1 MLKKIQTR
9 TAEVLHAGRSQDSLT
24 RLVDIS
30 LIILITLNVAAV
42 ILESVPE
49 IHQPLVTLF
58 FAFEVFSVA
67 VFTVEYFLRLWS
79 VTENPWHDRYRRP
92 FWGRVR
98 YMFSLM
104 ALIDLLAI
112 LPFYLSM
119 LFSIDLRFLRVLRL
133 LRILKLTRYSSA
145 MNMLFDVF
153 REEARVIGAALFVLL
168 LLLVIASSCIYLVE
182 HEAQPEDFGSIPRS
196 MWWAIVTMTT
206 VGYGDAVPITA
217 LGKTIGAFM
226 GVIGIGMVA
235 LPAGILASGFN
246 QALHAR
252 RKTLEREVD
261 RVLDDGV
268 INAFELEALEQK
280 RQALHLSEEELRD
293 LLVEISKHSGFRPGA
308 GGRCPHCGESL
319 SEGGAASRDILGT
332 SES

>member
-9 TAEVLHAGRSQDSLT
+9 TAEVLHAGRGKDPLT
-24 RLVDIS
+24 RLVDIC
-30 LIILITLNVAAV
+30 LIILISLNVAAV

-49 IHQPLVTLF
+49 IREPLSGLF

-67 VFTVEYFLRLWS
+67 IFTVEYFMRLWS
-79 VTENPWHDRYRRP
+79 VTENPWHDKYRRP

-112 LPFYLSM
+112 LPFYLSV
-119 LFSIDLRFLRVLRL
+119 FISIDLRFLRVLRL

-153 REEARVIGAALFVLL
+153 REEARVIGASLFVLI
-168 LLLVIASSCIYLVE
+168 LLLVVASSCIYLAE
-182 HEAQPEDFGSIPRS
+182 HEIQPEGFGTIPRS

-206 VGYGDAVPITA
+206 VGYGDVVPITA
-217 LGKTIGAFM
+217 IGKFIGAVM
-226 GVIGIGMVA
+226 GIIGIGMVA

-246 QALHAR
+246 QALHSR
-252 RKTLEREVD
+252 RQTLKREVD
-261 RVLDDGV
+261 RVLGDGV
-268 INAFELEALEQK
+268 IDAPELEALELK
-280 RQALHLSEEELRD
+280 RKSLHLSEEELRD
-293 LLVEISKHSGFRPGA
+293 LLIEFSRHTRSRLHMGE
-308 GGRCPHCGESL
+308 RCPHCGEL
-319 SEGGAASRDILGT
+319 IPEASGIADG
-332 SES
+332 